1 MKAEIITIGDEILI
15 GQIVDTNSA
24 YISKELN
31 KIGVSVY
38 QITSIQDERE
48 HILQSLKEAS
58 QRADIIIITGG
69 LGPTKDDITKKCLCE
84 YFDDEL
90 VCNDKVLKHIE
101 NLFEKYIDTPI
112 SDLNRDQ
119 ALLPSKAT
127 ALHNEYGTAA
137 GMWFESDGK
146 VFISMPGVPYEM
158 RGLMENEIIPRLIKT
173 YSRPVIIHK
182 TVITY
187 GLGESA
193 IAEKI
198 ESWEDNLPAEIKL
211 AYLPNLGRVRLRLS
225 ARGTNEDH
233 LKSLLD
239 REIETLHSII
249 GDIIAGLEDDDPIE
263 VVIGKMLVSK
273 NWTISIAE
281 SCTGGRLAAKFT
293 KAPGSSASFR
303 GGVVCYATRSKTD
316 LLGVPEELIKQHSV
330 VSAEVAE
337 AMATGAKNKFH
348 TDFAIS
354 TTGNAGPNK
363 GDSDAELG
371 TVFIGVAT
379 PKGVV
384 AHEFNFGNHREKV
397 IGKAVNKALELIQAS
412 ILKMGEHI

>member
-24 YISKELN
+24 YIAKELN

-38 QITSIQDERE
+38 QITSIQDERD
-48 HILQSLKEAS
+48 HILQTLKEAS
-58 QRADIIIITGG
+58 ERADIIIITGG

-84 YFDDEL
+84 FFEDEL
-90 VCNDKVLKHIE
+90 VRNEEVLKHIE
-101 NLFEKYIDTPI
+101 YLFDKYIDTPI

-119 ALLPSKAT
+119 ALLPSKAI

-137 GMWFESDGK
+137 GMWFENEGK
-146 VFISMPGVPYEM
+146 VFVSMPGVPYEM
-158 RGLMENEIIPRLIKT
+158 RGIMENEIIPRLIRT
-173 YSRPVIIHK
+173 FARPVIIHR

-225 ARGTNEDH
+225 ARGTDEDF
-233 LKSLLD
+233 LKDLLD
-239 REIETLHSII
+239 RYILSLHEII
-249 GDIIAGLEDDDPIE
+249 GDIIHGLEDDDPVE
-263 VVIGKMLVSK
+263 VVIGKLLVQ
-273 NWTISIAE
+273 NGWTLSTAE
-281 SCTGGRLAAKFT
+281 SCTGGRLASKFT
-293 KAPGSSASFR
+293 EAPGSSASFK
-303 GGVVCYATRSKTD
+303 GSVVCYSTKSKIE
-316 LLGVPEELIKQHSV
+316 LLGVPKEVIQENSV
-330 VSAEVAE
+330 VSAEVAK
-337 AMATGAKNKFH
+337 AMAAGAREKFH

-354 TTGNAGPNK
+354 TTGNAGPTK

-371 TVFIGVAT
+371 
-379 PKGVV
+379 
-384 AHEFNFGNHREKV
+384 
-397 IGKAVNKALELIQAS
+397 
-412 ILKMGEHI
+412 